1 MSKSVRTF
9 LSEDTKAIVVTFGRF
24 QPPTIGH
31 KKLIDAVVAVARK
44 ERAEHRIYPSR
55 SQDKKKNPLQPKDK
69 VRFMKKMFKGA
80 NIIDDD
86 DIRNPF
92 AMMKKLSD
100 EGYKK
105 VILVVGGDRVS
116 AFDKQIRP
124 YIGHKDP
131 NKRYDFDEF
140 KVVSAGERDPD
151 AEGVEGMSASKMRAA
166 VEAGDFESFQ
176 GGVGNKTVAKQ
187 LYNALKKAMGIREEY
202 EENWNR
208 LIELEEAKSDQT
220 PTLIALTKSSS
231 SDEKSDTIV
240 RIEKACEKRGIS
252 FFPVHTDHA
261 FVVDKD
267 LDDNELVIH
276 NYNGKGKNI
285 RLKTDNTICLVRGGA
300 LVDNAGMGLAKV
312 MQESG
317 MFTVNDLEAMKFC
330 QNKLS
335 TALALEQHQISSP
348 RTAFINNEDS
358 IDIALEKI
366 GGQFPVIV
374 KTITGA
380 EGIGVMKIESQESLK
395 SVLQTLWKQE
405 AEVIIQEYM
414 EIKHDVR
421 TLVLD
426 GKIVASVKRIKGGK
440 DFRTNKALG
449 NDTEPYKL
457 SQAERDLVMQA
468 YKMSGCYFAG
478 VDHITNKGTH
488 YILEVNGSP
497 GSGAAPYHGYK
508 PDRKLS
514 SDALIKLILDHI
526 LNKENWKYTSK
537 EIGYVEYITIDGVG
551 RVKAKIDTGN
561 GTVNAIGAT
570 DIKKEGNN
578 VSFKILGKKFTKPIV
593 QTQNINI
600 GSGNFEDRHI
610 VEFDVKFGRREYKN
624 IRFNL
629 ADRSDNNYLVL
640 VGKSFLEKLNYSV
653 NVAKTFTLLMPKEK
667 KTTLESV
674 DVNFGFELLELNIM
688 EK

>member
-9 LSEDTKAIVVTFGRF
+9 LNEETKAIVVTFGRF

-31 KKLIDAVVAVARK
+31 KKLIDAVVGVARK

-55 SQDKKKNPLQPKDK
+55 SNDKKKNPLQPKDK

-86 DIRNPF
+86 SIKNPF
-92 AMMKKLSD
+92 AMMKQLSD

-131 NKRYDFDEF
+131 KKRYEFDEF

-151 AEGVEGMSASKMRAA
+151 AEGIEGMSASKMRAA

-176 GGVGNKTVAKQ
+176 GGVGNKAVAKQ
-187 LYNALKKAMGIREEY
+187 LYNALKKAMGIRESLQVD
-202 EENWNR
+202 WSM
-208 LIELEEAKSDQT
+208 LTLLEEKTST
-220 PTLIALTKSSS
+220 PTLVALTKSSS

-240 RIEKACEKRGIS
+240 RIEEACEKRGVT
-252 FFPVHTDHA
+252 FFPIHTDHA

-267 LDDNELVIH
+267 LDDNELVVH
-276 NYNGKGKNI
+276 NYNGEGKNI
-285 RLKTDNTICLVRGGA
+285 RLTTDNTICLVRGGA
-300 LVDNAGMGLAKV
+300 LVDNAGMALVKIF
-312 MQESG
+312 QESG

-335 TALALEQHQISSP
+335 TALALEQNQISSP
-348 RTAFINNEDS
+348 RTAFVNNEDS
-358 IDIALEKI
+358 IDIALDKI

-380 EGIGVMKIESQESLK
+380 EGIGVMKIDSQESLK
-395 SVLQTLWKQE
+395 SVLQTLWKQDT
-405 AEVIIQEYM
+405 EVIIQEYI
-414 EIKHDVR
+414 EIKYDVR

-426 GKIVASVKRIKGGK
+426 GKIIASVKRIKGGK

-449 NDTEPYKL
+449 NDSEPYKL
-457 SQAERDLVMQA
+457 SKAERDLVIQA

-497 GSGAAPYHGYK
+497 GSGAAPYHGYE

-514 SDALIKLILDHI
+514 SGSLINILLNHI
-526 LNKENWKYTSK
+526 LNKENWKYTAK
-537 EIGYVEYITIDGVG
+537 EIGFVEYITVDGVG
-551 RVKAKIDTGN
+551 KLKAKIDTGN

-570 DIKKEGNN
+570 DIKKEGKS
-578 VSFKILGKKFTKPIV
+578 VSFKILGKKFTKPII

-600 GSGNFEDRHI
+600 GSGVDEDRYI
-610 VEFDVKFGRREYKN
+610 VEFDVKFGRKEYKN

-629 ADRSDNNYLVL
+629 ADRTENNYLVL

-653 NVAKTFTLLMPKEK
+653 NVAKTFTLGEEK
-667 KTTLESV
+667 KPILEAV
-674 DVNFGFELLELNIM
+674 DVNFGFELIDINIM

>member
-131 NKRYDFDEF
+131 KKSYDFDEF

-187 LYNALKKAMGIREEY
+187 LYNALKKAMGIRETY
-202 EENWNR
+202 EKEWET
-208 LIELEEAKSDQT
+208 LTLLEEKNSA
-220 PTLIALTKSSS
+220 PTLVALTKSSS

-240 RIEKACEKRGIS
+240 RIEEACEKRGVT
-252 FFPVHTDHA
+252 FFPIHTDHA

-267 LDDNELVIH
+267 LDDNELVVH
-276 NYNGKGKNI
+276 NYNGEVNNI

-300 LVDNAGMGLAKV
+300 LVDNAGMALVKIF
-312 MQESG
+312 QESG

-335 TALALEQHQISSP
+335 TALALEQNKISSP
-348 RTAFINNEDS
+348 RTAFVNNEDS
-358 IDIALEKI
+358 IDIAMDKI

-405 AEVIIQEYM
+405 TEVIIQEYI
-414 EIKHDVR
+414 EIKYDVR

-426 GKIVASVKRIKGGK
+426 GKIIASVKRIKGGK

-457 SQAERDLVMQA
+457 SSAERELVMKA

-497 GSGAAPYHGYK
+497 GSGAAPYHGYE
-508 PDRKLS
+508 PDRKLTS
-514 SDALIKLILDHI
+514 GALINILINHI
-526 LNKENWKYTSK
+526 LNKENWKYTAK
-537 EIGYVEYITIDGVG
+537 EIGYVEYITLDGVG
-551 RVKAKIDTGN
+551 KVKAKIDTGN
-561 GTVNAIGAT
+561 GTVNALGAT
-570 DIKKEGNN
+570 DIKKEGKK
-578 VSFKILGKKFTKPIV
+578 VSFKVLGKKFTKPII
-593 QTQNINI
+593 QSQNINI
-600 GSGNFEDRHI
+600 GSGVEEERHI
-610 VEFDVKFGRREYKN
+610 VEFDVKFGGKEYKN

-629 ADRSDNNYLVL
+629 ANRTENNYLVL

-653 NVAKTFTLLMPKEK
+653 NVAKTFTLSEEK
-667 KTTLESV
+667 KPLLEAV
-674 DVNFGFELLELNIM
+674 NVNFGFELLDIDIM

>member
-9 LSEDTKAIVVTFGRF
+9 LNEETKAIVVTFGRF

-31 KKLIDAVVAVARK
+31 KKLIDAVVGVARK

-55 SQDKKKNPLQPKDK
+55 SNDKKKNPLQPKDK

-86 DIRNPF
+86 SIKNPF
-92 AMMKKLSD
+92 AMMKQLSD

-131 NKRYDFDEF
+131 KKRYEFDEF

-151 AEGVEGMSASKMRAA
+151 AEGIEGMSASKMRAA

-176 GGVGNKTVAKQ
+176 GGVGNKAVAKQ
-187 LYNALKKAMGIREEY
+187 LYNALKKAMGIRESLQVD
-202 EENWNR
+202 WSM
-208 LIELEEAKSDQT
+208 LTLLEEKTST
-220 PTLIALTKSSS
+220 PTLVALTKSSS

-240 RIEKACEKRGIS
+240 RIEEACEKRGVT
-252 FFPVHTDHA
+252 FFPIHTDHA

-267 LDDNELVIH
+267 LDDNELVVH

-285 RLKTDNTICLVRGGA
+285 RLTTDNTICLVRGGA
-300 LVDNAGMGLAKV
+300 LVDNAGMALVKIF
-312 MQESG
+312 QESG

-335 TALALEQHQISSP
+335 TALALEQNQISSP
-348 RTAFINNEDS
+348 RTAFVNNEDS
-358 IDIALEKI
+358 IDIALDKI

-380 EGIGVMKIESQESLK
+380 EGIGVMKIDSQESLK
-395 SVLQTLWKQE
+395 SVLQTLWKQDT
-405 AEVIIQEYM
+405 EVIIQEYI
-414 EIKHDVR
+414 EIKYDVR

-426 GKIVASVKRIKGGK
+426 GKIIASVKRIKGGK

-449 NDTEPYKL
+449 NDSEPYKL
-457 SQAERDLVMQA
+457 SKAERDLVIQA

-497 GSGAAPYHGYK
+497 GSGAAPYHGYE

-514 SDALIKLILDHI
+514 SGALIRILLDHI
-526 LNKENWKYTSK
+526 LNKENWKYTAK
-537 EIGYVEYITIDGVG
+537 EIGFVEYITIDGVG
-551 RVKAKIDTGN
+551 KLKAKIDTGN

-570 DIKKEGNN
+570 DIKKEGKS
-578 VSFKILGKKFTKPIV
+578 VSFKILGKKFTKPII

-600 GSGNFEDRHI
+600 GSGVDEDRYI
-610 VEFDVKFGRREYKN
+610 VEFDVKFGRKEYKN

-629 ADRSDNNYLVL
+629 ADRTENNYLVL

-653 NVAKTFTLLMPKEK
+653 NVAKTFTLGEEK
-667 KTTLESV
+667 KPILEAV
-674 DVNFGFELLELNIM
+674 DVNFGFELIDINIM

>member
-9 LSEDTKAIVVTFGRF
+9 LNEETKAIVVTFGRF

-31 KKLIDAVVAVARK
+31 KKLIDAVVGVARK

-55 SQDKKKNPLQPKDK
+55 SNDKKKNPLQPKDK

-86 DIRNPF
+86 SIKNPF
-92 AMMKKLSD
+92 AMMKQLSD

-131 NKRYDFDEF
+131 KKRYDFDEF

-176 GGVGNKTVAKQ
+176 GGVGNKAVAKQ
-187 LYNALKKAMGIREEY
+187 LYNALKKAMGIRESLQVD
-202 EENWNR
+202 WSM
-208 LIELEEAKSDQT
+208 LTLLEEKTST
-220 PTLIALTKSSS
+220 PTLVALTKSSS

-240 RIEKACEKRGIS
+240 RIEEACEKRGVT
-252 FFPVHTDHA
+252 FFPIHTDHA

-267 LDDNELVIH
+267 LDDNELVVH

-285 RLKTDNTICLVRGGA
+285 RLATDNTICLVRGGA
-300 LVDNAGMGLAKV
+300 LVDNAGMALVKIF
-312 MQESG
+312 QESG

-335 TALALEQHQISSP
+335 TALALEQNQISSP
-348 RTAFINNEDS
+348 RTAFVNNEDS
-358 IDIALEKI
+358 IDIALDKI

-380 EGIGVMKIESQESLK
+380 EGIGVMKIDSQESLK
-395 SVLQTLWKQE
+395 SVLQTLWKQDT
-405 AEVIIQEYM
+405 EVIIQEYI
-414 EIKHDVR
+414 EIKYDVR

-449 NDTEPYKL
+449 NDSEPYKL
-457 SQAERDLVMQA
+457 SKAERDLVMQA

-497 GSGAAPYHGYK
+497 GSGAAPYHGYN

-514 SDALIKLILDHI
+514 SGALIKILLDHI
-526 LNKENWKYTSK
+526 LNKENWKYTAK
-537 EIGYVEYITIDGVG
+537 EIGYVEYITINGVG
-551 RVKAKIDTGN
+551 KLKAKIDTGN

-570 DIKKEGNN
+570 DINKEGNS
-578 VSFKILGKKFTKPIV
+578 VSFKILGKKFTKPII

-600 GSGNFEDRHI
+600 GSGVEEDRYI
-610 VEFDVKFGRREYKN
+610 VEFDVKFGRKEYKN

-629 ADRSDNNYLVL
+629 ADRTENNYLVL

-653 NVAKTFTLLMPKEK
+653 NVAKTFTLGEEK
-667 KTTLESV
+667 KPLLEAV
-674 DVNFGFELLELNIM
+674 DVNFGFELLELNTM

>member
-1 MSKSVRTF
+1 
-9 LSEDTKAIVVTFGRF
+9 
-24 QPPTIGH
+24 
-31 KKLIDAVVAVARK
+31 
-44 ERAEHRIYPSR
+44 
-55 SQDKKKNPLQPKDK
+55 
-69 VRFMKKMFKGA
+69 MKKMFKGA

-86 DIRNPF
+86 SIKNPF
-92 AMMKKLSD
+92 AMMKQLSD

-131 NKRYDFDEF
+131 KKRYEFDEF

-151 AEGVEGMSASKMRAA
+151 AEGIEGMSASKMRAA

-176 GGVGNKTVAKQ
+176 GGVGNKAVAKQ
-187 LYNALKKAMGIREEY
+187 LYNALKKAMGIRESLQVD
-202 EENWNR
+202 WSM
-208 LIELEEAKSDQT
+208 LTLLEEKTST
-220 PTLIALTKSSS
+220 PTLVALTKSSS

-240 RIEKACEKRGIS
+240 RIEEACEKRGVT
-252 FFPVHTDHA
+252 FFPIHTDHA

-267 LDDNELVIH
+267 LDDNELVVH

-285 RLKTDNTICLVRGGA
+285 RLTTDNTICLVRGGA
-300 LVDNAGMGLAKV
+300 LVDNAGMALVKIF
-312 MQESG
+312 QESG

-335 TALALEQHQISSP
+335 TALALEQNQISSP
-348 RTAFINNEDS
+348 RTAFVNNEDS
-358 IDIALEKI
+358 IDIALDKI

-380 EGIGVMKIESQESLK
+380 EGIGVMKIDSQESLK
-395 SVLQTLWKQE
+395 SVLQTLWKQDT
-405 AEVIIQEYM
+405 EVIIQEYI
-414 EIKHDVR
+414 EIKYDVR

-426 GKIVASVKRIKGGK
+426 GKIIASVKRIKGGK

-449 NDTEPYKL
+449 NDSEPYKL
-457 SQAERDLVMQA
+457 SKAERDLVIQA

-497 GSGAAPYHGYK
+497 GSGAAPYHGYE

-514 SDALIKLILDHI
+514 SGALIRILLDHI
-526 LNKENWKYTSK
+526 LNKENWKYTAK
-537 EIGYVEYITIDGVG
+537 EIGFVEYITIDGVG
-551 RVKAKIDTGN
+551 KLKAKIDTGN

-570 DIKKEGNN
+570 DIKKEGKS
-578 VSFKILGKKFTKPIV
+578 VSFKILGKKFTKPII

-600 GSGNFEDRHI
+600 GSGVDEDRYI
-610 VEFDVKFGRREYKN
+610 VEFDVKFGRKEYKN

-629 ADRSDNNYLVL
+629 ADRTENNYLVL

-653 NVAKTFTLLMPKEK
+653 NVAKTFTLGEEK
-667 KTTLESV
+667 KPILEAV
-674 DVNFGFELLELNIM
+674 DVNFGFELIDINIM

>member
-9 LSEDTKAIVVTFGRF
+9 LNEETKAIVVTFGRF

-31 KKLIDAVVAVARK
+31 KKLIDAVVGVARK

-55 SQDKKKNPLQPKDK
+55 SNDKKKNPLQPKDK

-86 DIRNPF
+86 SIKNPF
-92 AMMKKLSD
+92 AMMKQLSD

-131 NKRYDFDEF
+131 KKRYDFDEF

-176 GGVGNKTVAKQ
+176 GGVGNKAVAKQ
-187 LYNALKKAMGIREEY
+187 LYNALKKAMGIRESLQVD
-202 EENWNR
+202 WSM
-208 LIELEEAKSDQT
+208 LTLLEEKTST
-220 PTLIALTKSSS
+220 PTLVALTKSSS

-240 RIEKACEKRGIS
+240 RIEEACEKRGVT
-252 FFPVHTDHA
+252 FFPIHTDHA

-267 LDDNELVIH
+267 LDDNELVVH
-276 NYNGKGKNI
+276 NYNGEGKNI

-300 LVDNAGMGLAKV
+300 LVDNAGMALVKIF
-312 MQESG
+312 QESG

-335 TALALEQHQISSP
+335 TALALEQNQISSP
-348 RTAFINNEDS
+348 RTAFVNNEDS
-358 IDIALEKI
+358 IDIALDKI

-380 EGIGVMKIESQESLK
+380 EGIGVMKIDSQESLK
-395 SVLQTLWKQE
+395 SVLQTLWKQDT
-405 AEVIIQEYM
+405 EVIIQEYI
-414 EIKHDVR
+414 EIKYDVR

-426 GKIVASVKRIKGGK
+426 GKIIASVKRIKGGK

-449 NDTEPYKL
+449 NDSEPYKL
-457 SQAERDLVMQA
+457 SKAERDLVIQA

-497 GSGAAPYHGYK
+497 GSGAAPYHGYE

-514 SDALIKLILDHI
+514 SGSLINILLNHI
-526 LNKENWKYTSK
+526 LNKENWKYTAK
-537 EIGYVEYITIDGVG
+537 EIGFVEYITIDGVG
-551 RVKAKIDTGN
+551 KLKAKIDTGN

-570 DIKKEGNN
+570 DIKKEGKS
-578 VSFKILGKKFTKPIV
+578 VSFKILGKKFTKPII

-600 GSGNFEDRHI
+600 GSGVDEDRYI
-610 VEFDVKFGRREYKN
+610 VEFDVKFGRKEYKN

-629 ADRSDNNYLVL
+629 ADRTENNYLVL

-653 NVAKTFTLLMPKEK
+653 NVAKTFTLSEEK
-667 KTTLESV
+667 KPILEAV
-674 DVNFGFELLELNIM
+674 DVNFGFELIDINIM

>member
-9 LSEDTKAIVVTFGRF
+9 LNEETKAIVVTFGRF

-31 KKLIDAVVAVARK
+31 KKLIDAVVGVARK

-55 SQDKKKNPLQPKDK
+55 SNDKKKNPLQPKDK

-86 DIRNPF
+86 SIKNPF
-92 AMMKKLSD
+92 AMMKQLSD

-131 NKRYDFDEF
+131 KKRYDFDEF

-176 GGVGNKTVAKQ
+176 GGVGNKAVAKQ
-187 LYNALKKAMGIREEY
+187 LYNALKKAMGIRESLQVD
-202 EENWNR
+202 WSM
-208 LIELEEAKSDQT
+208 LTLLEEKTST
-220 PTLIALTKSSS
+220 PTLVALTKSSS

-240 RIEKACEKRGIS
+240 RIEEACEKRGVT
-252 FFPVHTDHA
+252 FFPIHTDHA

-267 LDDNELVIH
+267 LDDNELVVH

-285 RLKTDNTICLVRGGA
+285 RLATDNTICLVRGGA
-300 LVDNAGMGLAKV
+300 LVDNAGMALVKIF
-312 MQESG
+312 QESG

-335 TALALEQHQISSP
+335 TALALEQNQISSP
-348 RTAFINNEDS
+348 RTAFVNNEDS
-358 IDIALEKI
+358 IDIALDKI

-380 EGIGVMKIESQESLK
+380 EGIGVMKIDSQESLK
-395 SVLQTLWKQE
+395 SVLQTLWKQDT
-405 AEVIIQEYM
+405 EVIIQEYI
-414 EIKHDVR
+414 EIKYDVR

-449 NDTEPYKL
+449 NDSEPYKL
-457 SQAERDLVMQA
+457 SKAERDLVMQA

-497 GSGAAPYHGYK
+497 GSGAAPYHGYN

-514 SDALIKLILDHI
+514 SGALIKILLDHI
-526 LNKENWKYTSK
+526 LNKENWKYTAK
-537 EIGYVEYITIDGVG
+537 EIGYVEYITINGVG
-551 RVKAKIDTGN
+551 KLKAKIDTGN

-570 DIKKEGNN
+570 DIKKEGKS
-578 VSFKILGKKFTKPIV
+578 VSFKILGKKFTKPII

-600 GSGNFEDRHI
+600 GSGVEEDRYI
-610 VEFDVKFGRREYKN
+610 VEFDVKFGRKEYKN

-629 ADRSDNNYLVL
+629 ADRTENNYLVL

-653 NVAKTFTLLMPKEK
+653 NVAKTFTLGEEK
-667 KTTLESV
+667 KPLLEAV
-674 DVNFGFELLELNIM
+674 DVNFGFELLELNTM

>member
-9 LSEDTKAIVVTFGRF
+9 LNEETKAIVVTFGRF

-31 KKLIDAVVAVARK
+31 KKLIDAVVGVARK

-55 SQDKKKNPLQPKDK
+55 SNDKKKNPLQPKDK

-86 DIRNPF
+86 SIKNPF
-92 AMMKKLSD
+92 AMMKQLSD

-131 NKRYDFDEF
+131 KKRYDFDEF

-176 GGVGNKTVAKQ
+176 GGVGNKAVAKQ
-187 LYNALKKAMGIREEY
+187 LYNALKKAMGIRESLQVD
-202 EENWNR
+202 WSM
-208 LIELEEAKSDQT
+208 LTLLEEKTST
-220 PTLIALTKSSS
+220 PTLVALTKSSS

-240 RIEKACEKRGIS
+240 RIEEACEKRGVT
-252 FFPVHTDHA
+252 FFPIHTDHA

-267 LDDNELVIH
+267 LDDNELVVH
-276 NYNGKGKNI
+276 NYNGEGKNI
-285 RLKTDNTICLVRGGA
+285 RLTTDNTICLVRGGA
-300 LVDNAGMGLAKV
+300 LVDNAGMALVKIF
-312 MQESG
+312 QESG

-335 TALALEQHQISSP
+335 TALALEQNQISSP
-348 RTAFINNEDS
+348 RTAFVNNEDS
-358 IDIALEKI
+358 IDIALDKI

-380 EGIGVMKIESQESLK
+380 EGIGVMKIDSQESLK
-395 SVLQTLWKQE
+395 SVLQTLWKQDT
-405 AEVIIQEYM
+405 EVIIQEYI
-414 EIKHDVR
+414 EIKYDVR

-449 NDTEPYKL
+449 NDSEPYKL
-457 SQAERDLVMQA
+457 SKAERDLVIQA

-497 GSGAAPYHGYK
+497 GSGAAPYHGYE

-514 SDALIKLILDHI
+514 SGALIRILLDHI
-526 LNKENWKYTSK
+526 LNKENWKYTAK
-537 EIGYVEYITIDGVG
+537 EIGFVEYITIDGVG
-551 RVKAKIDTGN
+551 KLKAKIDTGN

-570 DIKKEGNN
+570 DIKKEGKS
-578 VSFKILGKKFTKPIV
+578 VSFKILGKKFTKPII

-600 GSGNFEDRHI
+600 GSGVEEDRYI
-610 VEFDVKFGRREYKN
+610 VEFDVKFGRKEYKN

-629 ADRSDNNYLVL
+629 ADRNENNYLVL

-653 NVAKTFTLLMPKEK
+653 NVAKTFTLGEEK
-667 KTTLESV
+667 KPLLEAV
-674 DVNFGFELLELNIM
+674 DVNFGFELLDINIM

>member
-9 LSEDTKAIVVTFGRF
+9 LNEDTKAIVVTFGRF

-31 KKLIDAVVAVARK
+31 KKLIDAVVGVARK

-55 SQDKKKNPLQPKDK
+55 SNDKKKNPLQPKDK

-86 DIRNPF
+86 SIKNPF
-92 AMMKKLSD
+92 AMMKQLSD

-131 NKRYDFDEF
+131 KKRYDFDEF

-176 GGVGNKTVAKQ
+176 GGVGNKAVAKQ
-187 LYNALKKAMGIREEY
+187 LYNALKKAMGIRESLQVD
-202 EENWNR
+202 WSM
-208 LIELEEAKSDQT
+208 LTLLEEKTST
-220 PTLIALTKSSS
+220 PTLVALTKSSS

-240 RIEKACEKRGIS
+240 RIEEACEKRGVT
-252 FFPVHTDHA
+252 FFPIHTDHA

-267 LDDNELVIH
+267 LDDNELVVH
-276 NYNGKGKNI
+276 NYNGEGKNI
-285 RLKTDNTICLVRGGA
+285 RLTTDNTICLVRGGA
-300 LVDNAGMGLAKV
+300 LVDNAGMALVKIF
-312 MQESG
+312 QESG

-335 TALALEQHQISSP
+335 TALALEQNQISSP
-348 RTAFINNEDS
+348 RTAFVNNEDS
-358 IDIALEKI
+358 IDIALDKI

-380 EGIGVMKIESQESLK
+380 EGIGVMKIDSQESLK
-395 SVLQTLWKQE
+395 SVLQTLWKQDT
-405 AEVIIQEYM
+405 EVIIQEYI
-414 EIKHDVR
+414 EIKYDVR

-449 NDTEPYKL
+449 NDSEPYKL
-457 SQAERDLVMQA
+457 SKAERDLVIQA

-497 GSGAAPYHGYK
+497 GSGAAPYHGYE

-514 SDALIKLILDHI
+514 SGALIRILLDHI
-526 LNKENWKYTSK
+526 LNKENWKYTAK
-537 EIGYVEYITIDGVG
+537 EIGFVEYITIDGVG
-551 RVKAKIDTGN
+551 KLKAKIDTGN

-570 DIKKEGNN
+570 DIKKEGKS
-578 VSFKILGKKFTKPIV
+578 VSFKILGKKFTKPII

-600 GSGNFEDRHI
+600 GSGVEEDRYI
-610 VEFDVKFGRREYKN
+610 VEFDVKFGRKEYKN

-629 ADRSDNNYLVL
+629 ADRNENNYLVL

-653 NVAKTFTLLMPKEK
+653 NVAKTFTLGEEK
-667 KTTLESV
+667 KPLLEAV
-674 DVNFGFELLELNIM
+674 DVNFGFELLDINIM

>member
-9 LSEDTKAIVVTFGRF
+9 LNEDTKAIVVTFGRF

-31 KKLIDAVVAVARK
+31 KKLIDAVVGVARK

-55 SQDKKKNPLQPKDK
+55 SNDKKKNPLQPKDK

-86 DIRNPF
+86 SIKNPF
-92 AMMKKLSD
+92 AMMKQLSD

-131 NKRYDFDEF
+131 KKRYDFDEF

-176 GGVGNKTVAKQ
+176 GGVGNKAVAKQ
-187 LYNALKKAMGIREEY
+187 LYNALKKAMGIRESLQVD
-202 EENWNR
+202 WSM
-208 LIELEEAKSDQT
+208 LTLLEEKTST
-220 PTLIALTKSSS
+220 PTLVALTKSSS

-240 RIEKACEKRGIS
+240 RIEEACEKRGVT
-252 FFPVHTDHA
+252 FFPIHTDHA

-267 LDDNELVIH
+267 LDDNELVVH
-276 NYNGKGKNI
+276 NYNGEGKNI
-285 RLKTDNTICLVRGGA
+285 RLTTDNTICLVRGGA
-300 LVDNAGMGLAKV
+300 LVDNAGMALVKIF
-312 MQESG
+312 QESG

-335 TALALEQHQISSP
+335 TALALEQNQISSP
-348 RTAFINNEDS
+348 RTAFVNNEDS
-358 IDIALEKI
+358 IDIALDKI

-380 EGIGVMKIESQESLK
+380 EGIGVMKIDSQESLK

-405 AEVIIQEYM
+405 AEVIIQEYI
-414 EIKHDVR
+414 EIKYDVR

-426 GKIVASVKRIKGGK
+426 GNIIASVKRIKGGK

-449 NDTEPYKL
+449 NDSAPYKL
-457 SQAERDLVMQA
+457 SNAEKDLVLQA

-488 YILEVNGSP
+488 YVLEVNGSP
-497 GSGAAPYHGYK
+497 GSGAAPYQGYNPPK
-508 PDRKLS
+508 ELS
-514 SDALIKLILDHI
+514 SDKLIDIILDYI
-526 LNKENWKYTSK
+526 LNKQNWKFTAK
-537 EIGYVEYITIDGVG
+537 EVGVIEYITIDGIG
-551 RVKAKIDTGN
+551 KIKAKVDTGN
-561 GTVNAIGAT
+561 GGANSLGAN
-570 DIKKEGNN
+570 DIEQKGKN
-578 VSFKILGKKFTKPIV
+578 VSFTALGKKFTKPIWD
-593 QTQNINI
+593 TQRINV
-600 GSGNFEDRHI
+600 GSDEWEERYI
-610 VEFDVKFGRREYKN
+610 VKFDIKFGKKEYKDVS
-624 IRFNL
+624 FNL
-629 ADRSDNNYLVL
+629 ADRDDNTYKVL
-640 VGKSFLEKLNYSV
+640 LGKGFLGKLNYSV
-653 NVAKTFTLLMPKEK
+653 NVNKHFTLSEEK
-667 KTTLESV
+667 TPLLEAV
-674 DVNFGFELLELNIM
+674 NVNFGFELLELDTM